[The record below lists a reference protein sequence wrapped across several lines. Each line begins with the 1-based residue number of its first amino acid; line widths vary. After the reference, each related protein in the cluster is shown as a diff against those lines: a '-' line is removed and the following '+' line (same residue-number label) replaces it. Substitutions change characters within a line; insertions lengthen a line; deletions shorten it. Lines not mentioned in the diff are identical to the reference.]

1 MLRKIIYDAFNN
13 SYVSHCIDVATNN
26 KSVRLRWTWNVE
38 HMRIKAAENKI
49 VRYKVLTA
57 ARVKTIKLSGIQRRV
72 V

>member
-1 MLRKIIYDAFNN
+1 
-13 SYVSHCIDVATNN
+13 
-26 KSVRLRWTWNVE
+26 
-38 HMRIKAAENKI
+38 MRIKAAENKN